1 MDLVWTTWMYSVTH
15 LRVLMM
21 LLVFQISNESQAD
34 VSFMLCPSLSYL
46 LLLFQLNLDG
56 TSRLM
61 PAAKRCIT
69 ALLLR
74 FRETHKEY
82 KEIYMKSDF

>member
-34 VSFMLCPSLSYL
+34 VSFILSYL

-61 PAAKRCIT
+61 PAAKRCIA

-74 FRETHKEY
+74 FRETHNEY

>member
-34 VSFMLCPSLSYL
+34 VSFILSYL

-61 PAAKRCIT
+61 PAAKHCIA

>member
-1 MDLVWTTWMYSVTH
+1 MYSVTH

-21 LLVFQISNESQAD
+21 MLVFQISNESQAD
-34 VSFMLCPSLSYL
+34 VSFILCPALSYL
-46 LLLFQLNLDG
+46 LLLCQSNLDS

-61 PAAKRCIT
+61 PAAKHCIA

-82 KEIYMKSDF
+82 KERYMKSDF